1 MKFSKLL
8 LFPLIAFLSLLP
20 SCQRDDAAAES
31 TKAEEDPGEE
41 LPSNRVAIP
50 ATVRSNLGLTFAKV
64 ERRNVANTLRVPGSF
79 ELQPLARHE
88 YRMMLSGH
96 VELLVDQFTEVK
108 AGDPLYRFRSL
119 QLLDLQQRVDLARSS
134 LTQAEA
140 QYQALRKRKT
150 ALEEA
155 DFKRADLDAR
165 MVELETGIDQKLAE
179 LRSATAALQN
189 ASQASAA
196 AQEQSS
202 VESKVSDWVEV
213 TAHEAAVVETL
224 GITNGAFVEEAGLV
238 LTTVD
243 PTQLRFRAM
252 GLQSDLPEFQ
262 NGQQVAIVPPQ
273 SSGGDI
279 NEAIPAKLR
288 IGLSADPMQR
298 TVTLFALPTE
308 QKSWSRAGVSAFL
321 EIAEESSDGIV
332 LAIPR
337 SAVVKDGI
345 THVFF
350 KRDPLDPNRAIRV
363 EADLGVNDGR
373 WVGIQSGLGPNDEV
387 VLDGV
392 YELKLAT
399 AQSGTSQKGG
409 HMHADGSFHE
419 EDE

>member
-1 MKFSKLL
+1 MKFTKLL
-8 LFPLIAFLSLLP
+8 LFPLIGILPLLP
-20 SCQRDDAAAES
+20 SCQRDAAAAES
-31 TKAEEDPGEE
+31 AEAEDPGEE

-50 ATVRSNLGLTFAKV
+50 ATIRKNLGLSFADV
-64 ERRNVANTLRVPGSF
+64 ERRKVANTLRVPGSF
-79 ELQPLARHE
+79 ELQPLARKE

-96 VELLVDQFTEVK
+96 VELLVDQFTEVT
-108 AGDPLYRFRSL
+108 AGTPLYRFRSL
-119 QLLDLQQRVDLARSS
+119 QLLDLQQRVDLAQNAV
-134 LTQAEA
+134 TQSEA
-140 QYQALRKRKT
+140 QYQALRERKT
-150 ALEEA
+150 ALEKAE
-155 DFKRADLDAR
+155 FKRADLDAR
-165 MVELETGIDQKLAE
+165 MVELETEIDQKLAE
-179 LRSATAALQN
+179 LRSATAALKN
-189 ASQASAA
+189 ASQASAS
-196 AQEQSS
+196 EQSQADA
-202 VESKVSDWVEV
+202 KPRDWVEV

-243 PTQLRFRAM
+243 PKQLRFRALA
-252 GLQSDLPEFQ
+252 LQSDLPEFR

-273 SSGGDI
+273 SNGSNL
-279 NEAIPAKLR
+279 NEAIPAELKV
-288 IGLSADPMQR
+288 GLTADPMQR
-298 TVTLFALPTE
+298 TVTLFAMPQE
-308 QKSWSRAGVSAFL
+308 EKSWSRAGVSAFL
-321 EIAEESSDGIV
+321 EISAESSDGIV

-350 KRDPLDPNRAIRV
+350 KRDPMDPNRAIRI

-387 VLDGV
+387 VVDGV

-419 EDE
+419 EGE